1 LENNMSE
8 EKKVHFD
15 YKDSDSLRPFI
26 SENGKILSTRYTRLN
41 AKQQRQL
48 TKAVKRARILGI
60 IPFTDKHKIE
70 SN

>member
-1 LENNMSE
+1 MSE
-8 EKKVHFD
+8 EKKIHFD
-15 YKDSDSLRPFI
+15 YKDADSLRPFI

-60 IPFTDKHKIE
+60 IPFTDKPKIE
-70 SN
+70 SNQ

>member
-1 LENNMSE
+1 MSE
-8 EKKVHFD
+8 DKKIHFD
-15 YKDSDSLRPFI
+15 YKDADSLRPFI

-48 TKAVKRARILGI
+48 TKAVKRARISGI

-70 SN
+70 SNQ

>member
-1 LENNMSE
+1 MSE
-8 EKKVHFD
+8 DKKIHFD
-15 YKDSDSLRPFI
+15 YKDADSLRPFI
-26 SENGKILSTRYTRLN
+26 SENGKILSTRYTSLN

-70 SN
+70 SNQ